1 MSPRS
6 SAAWLVAACLLAG
19 RAGAEA
25 PRYEIEDALVVRE
38 TAQGTRHSV
47 DVRVVRYFLAHV
59 AKHAGSYP
67 PRFENPRQRPEVE
80 REARGLIAIFDVLLE
95 PQPTDPGLLLDAG
108 FAYAMGHNLDLPGS
122 AKKAIETFDALLRE
136 HPDHALGNYRY
147 GAFLAGTARLQEKS
161 VPYLKAAAE
170 LGIADALYTLGVV
183 HVSQGRAQRG
193 LAYLEEYLDRNPDSE
208 RTRGMIQALR
218 DGHVEYRRE

>member
-1 MSPRS
+1 MGALRAFDPRRDRRPGARRAASSTADRFLPLPTEVSPRS
-6 SAAWLVAACLLAG
+6 SATWLVAACLLAG

-67 PRFENPRQRPEVE
+67 PRFENPSQRPEVE

-108 FAYAMGHNLDLPGS
+108 FAYGGTPAARGWSMERGGRRCDPG
-122 AKKAIETFDALLRE
+122 
-136 HPDHALGNYRY
+136 PG
-147 GAFLAGTARLQEKS
+147 AGTRAAR
-161 VPYLKAAAE
+161 
-170 LGIADALYTLGVV
+170 
-183 HVSQGRAQRG
+183 GRSR
-193 LAYLEEYLDRNPDSE
+193 
-208 RTRGMIQALR
+208 
-218 DGHVEYRRE
+218 